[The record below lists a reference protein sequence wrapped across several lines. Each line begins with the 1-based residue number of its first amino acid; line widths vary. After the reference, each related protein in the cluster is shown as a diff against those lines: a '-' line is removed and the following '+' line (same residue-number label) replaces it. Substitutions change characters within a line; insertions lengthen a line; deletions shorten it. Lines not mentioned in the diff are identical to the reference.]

1 MQIILTQDI
10 KGVGYKNDLVEVKP
24 GFGRNYLIPQGLA
37 LVASATNKKVLAEN
51 LKQAAHKA
59 EKVKEDAQA
68 IADGAKD
75 LLLEIKAKVGEKGK
89 IFGAITTLQISDALK
104 TRGLDVDRK
113 KIGFKG
119 DIKEEGEYQAV
130 LDLHKEVQTEVS
142 FKVVPE

>member
-1 MQIILTQDI
+1 MEIILTQDI
-10 KGVGYKNDLVEVKP
+10 KGVGYKNDLVTVKP

-37 LVASATNKKVLAEN
+37 MVANATNKKVLAEN

-59 EKVKEDAQA
+59 DKIKDDASA
-68 IADGAKD
+68 IASGVED

-104 TRGLDVDRK
+104 VRGFDVDRK
-113 KIGFKG
+113 KIGIKG
-119 DIKEEGEYQAV
+119 EVKEEGEYQAV
-130 LDLHKEVQTEVS
+130 LDLHKEVQVDVT